1 MKIANR
7 DDIIIEL
14 AAIMMK
20 ADIDCNE
27 YQTDVYLYIDKDT
40 DIARLNTFVN
50 VGGNSWLNDDHLTV
64 WIDRKHLENH
74 LDYFE
79 TIEEIADAL
88 DMTPDELRVMAV
100 QTLYAPEDEMTFSDM
115 TWSDVYQLI
124 RQTDELNDKLREAY
138 AEAIREH
145 EPEYMEQAEEALR
158 QLESYI
164 EEEEALRRE
173 WEA

>member
-40 DIARLNTFVN
+40 DIARLDTFVN

-64 WIDRKHLENH
+64 WIDRQHLENH

-88 DMTPDELRVMAV
+88 GMTSDELRVMTV
-100 QTLYAPEDEMTFSDM
+100 QTLYAPEDGMTFTDM
-115 TWSDVYQLI
+115 TWSDVYQMI
-124 RQTDELNDKLREAY
+124 RQTDDLNDKLREAY
-138 AEAIREH
+138 EEAIREH
-145 EPEYMEQAEEALR
+145 EPEYQEQAEEALR